1 MEKRRRFLRTG
12 DERGAALV
20 IVALCMVVLLGMAAL
35 AVDLAAA
42 FAWRAEAQK
51 IADSAALAGGSAYID
66 NLSTETDSAMAHHRA
81 YEYSLLHTIKKEQV
95 DSSEVRVEIFDNDRK
110 VRVWISRPNMPT
122 WFARVLGIDA
132 VTITAMAAAQVSDAG
147 EARCLKPIALPDMW
161 EEANTDTDGDQVWDE
176 GEDWEY
182 NPDDGD
188 RYQRWDGP
196 DDADGGTA
204 TGYGSGH
211 REDVSGD
218 WGRVIQ
224 LKAQNPQSEYN
235 FAPGIFFP
243 WRLPVDDSMGDCD
256 TGGGGQPGQES
267 GGAVYRKNLC
277 ECNTNPVQLFTD
289 YDVEPGNMVGPTQQG
304 IGELIA
310 EDPDVEWRDELY
322 GPDGR
327 PGAPG
332 REIDGEWVAI
342 SDSPRI
348 IKVAMMDPGEID
360 GGGMQAIQFNNFALV
375 FLEEQTSG
383 QGAPVNVRFMYYAGG
398 SGEGTTGPS
407 QGSLVRYL
415 RLVE

>member
-1 MEKRRRFLRTG
+1 MPRRYRTG

-20 IVALCMVVLLGMAAL
+20 MVALCMVVLLGMAAL

-42 FAWRAEAQK
+42 FAWRTEAQK

-66 NLSTETDSAMAHHRA
+66 NVTTETDSAVAHHRA
-81 YEYSLLHTIKKEQV
+81 YEYALLHTIKKEQV
-95 DSSEVRVEIFDNDRK
+95 DSSEVGVEIFDDDRK

-147 EARCLKPIALPDMW
+147 VARCLKPIALPDMW
-161 EEANTDTDGDQVWDE
+161 EEANSDDGDQVWE
-176 GEDWEY
+176 AEEEWEY
-182 NPDDGD
+182 DPTAGD
-188 RYQRWDGP
+188 RYQRWNGP
-196 DDADGGTA
+196 EDPDAGNA
-204 TGYGSGH
+204 TGYGSNH
-211 REDVSGD
+211 RTDLTGD

-243 WRLPVDDSMGDCD
+243 WRLPIDDGMGDCD
-256 TGGGGQPGQES
+256 SGGGGGEGQES

-277 ECNTNPVQLFTD
+277 ECNTSPVELFVD

-310 EDPDVEWRDELY
+310 EDPDIQWRQELN
-322 GPDGR
+322 GGD
-327 PGAPG
+327 GAPA
-332 REIDGEWVAI
+332 RQNDDGDWIEV

-348 IKVAMMDPGEID
+348 IKVAMMDPGEIQ
-360 GGGMQAIQFNNFALV
+360 GSGMQTIQFNNFALV
-375 FLEEQTSG
+375 FLEEQVSG

-398 SGEGTTGPS
+398 SGEGTVGPA

>member
-1 MEKRRRFLRTG
+1 
-12 DERGAALV
+12 
-20 IVALCMVVLLGMAAL
+20 
-35 AVDLAAA
+35 
-42 FAWRAEAQK
+42 
-51 IADSAALAGGSAYID
+51 
-66 NLSTETDSAMAHHRA
+66 
-81 YEYSLLHTIKKEQV
+81 
-95 DSSEVRVEIFDNDRK
+95 
-110 VRVWISRPNMPT
+110 MPT

-132 VTITAMAAAQVSDAG
+132 VTITAKAAAQVSDAG

-161 EEANTDTDGDQVWDE
+161 EEANSDDGDQVWEE

-182 NPDDGD
+182 NVEDGD

-196 DDADGGTA
+196 DDSDGANA
-204 TGYGSGH
+204 TGYGSNH
-211 REDVSGD
+211 RTDLSGD

-243 WRLPVDDSMGDCD
+243 WRLPIDDSMADCD
-256 TGGGGQPGQES
+256 TGGGGQAGQES

-277 ECNTNPVQLFTD
+277 ECNTSPVQLFTD

-304 IGELIA
+304 IGELIS
-310 EDPDVEWRDELY
+310 EDPDVYWEQSAN
-322 GPDGR
+322 GGQ
-327 PGAPG
+327 GAPA
-332 REIDGEWVAI
+332 RPTDDGGYIEVT
-342 SDSPRI
+342 DSPRI

-360 GGGMQAIQFNNFALV
+360 GGGMQSIQFNNFALV
-375 FLEEQTSG
+375 FLEEQESG